1 MGAQVS
7 YRDIQFTSAD
17 GLALFGRDY
26 AAESSSTPLL
36 CLCGLTRNMRDFE
49 PLVNWLGGSRRLI
62 MMDYRGRGRS
72 AYAPDS
78 TTYRPDIE
86 LADALCLLD
95 ELNIDQVSVIGT
107 SRGGII
113 AMLMAAQFPHR
124 LKSVLLNDVGPVI
137 EKASLLRIGSYLGK
151 AVSFRSWNEAVMT
164 LKESNP
170 GFDTLSDDEW
180 MGFARRV
187 FIQKDGRVTNDY
199 DLRLAETF
207 PKPED
212 IERSGVPDLW
222 PFFDALIPVAATV
235 LRAEHSDLL
244 SAATVTEMQKRHPR
258 LSAFTIKDRGHVPF
272 LDEPDAKA
280 AIEDWLAS

>member
-7 YRDIQFTSAD
+7 HRDIHFTSTD
-17 GLALFGRDY
+17 GLALYGRDY
-26 AAESSSTPLL
+26 PAESNSTPLL

-49 PLVNWLGGSRRLI
+49 PLAQWLGGSRRLI

-72 AYAPDS
+72 AYAEDPA
-78 TTYRPDIE
+78 TYRPDIE

-95 ELNIDQVSVIGT
+95 QLAIGQVSVIGT

-137 EKASLLRIGSYLGK
+137 EKASLRRIGSYLGK
-151 AVSFRSWNEAVMT
+151 AVSFGNWGEAVAA
-164 LKESNP
+164 LRQSNP
-170 GFDTLSDDEW
+170 GFDNLSGDEW
-180 MGFARRV
+180 TGFARRV
-187 FIQKDGRVTNDY
+187 FIQKEGRITNDY

-212 IERSGVPDLW
+212 IEKSGGPDLW
-222 PFFDALIPVAATV
+222 PFFDALAPFPVTV
-235 LRAEHSDLL
+235 LRAQHSDLL
-244 SAATVTEMQKRHPR
+244 STATVTEMQRRHPR
-258 LSAFTIKDRGHVPF
+258 LSAVTIKDRGHVPF
-272 LDEPDAKA
+272 LDEPDART
-280 AIEDWLAS
+280 AIEDWLAR

>member
-7 YRDIQFTSAD
+7 HRDIHFTSAD
-17 GLALFGRDY
+17 GLALYGRDY
-26 AAESSSTPLL
+26 PVESVSRPLL

-49 PLVNWLGGSRRLI
+49 PLVHWLGGSRRLI

-72 AYAPDS
+72 AYAQDPA
-78 TTYRPDIE
+78 TYRPDIE

-95 ELNIDQVSVIGT
+95 ELNIDQASVIGT

-151 AVSFRSWNEAVMT
+151 AVSFGSWSEAVPA
-164 LKESNP
+164 LKVSNP
-170 GFDTLSDDEW
+170 GFDTLSEDEW
-180 MGFARRV
+180 MDFAKRV
-187 FIQKDGRVTNDY
+187 FIQKGGRITNDY
-199 DLRLAETF
+199 DLRLAESF
-207 PKPED
+207 PRPAD
-212 IERSGVPDLW
+212 IEKSDVPDLW
-222 PFFDALIPVAATV
+222 PFFDALVPFPVTV

-272 LDEPDAKA
+272 LDEPDAMA
-280 AIEDWLAS
+280 AIKDWLAS